1 MAQKPAS
8 NPLDINAK
16 VIIPLA
22 LGAWLVGVVVV
33 AVKPPAIVDAA
44 LIVAFAVTVPAV
56 VFYLI
61 AAAGWGPMAKRYRAR
76 VRFAGEWQL
85 CATGQ
90 MARVSVHDPR
100 FDKVKMRFVGGA
112 MSMAT
117 SGEGLHLSTMFS
129 RLPVLSWFLPEL
141 NVPWSAVKAAHEFEA
156 PGWYAPPSEPGALLQ
171 AGYDP
176 NYTGKFIEMEIG
188 EEPVVYVQLPAAMLG
203 EAVAPLPLRAGAA
216 GEAS

>member
-1 MAQKPAS
+1 
-8 NPLDINAK
+8 
-16 VIIPLA
+16 
-22 LGAWLVGVVVV
+22 
-33 AVKPPAIVDAA
+33 
-44 LIVAFAVTVPAV
+44 
-56 VFYLI
+56 
-61 AAAGWGPMAKRYRAR
+61 
-76 VRFAGEWQL
+76 
-85 CATGQ
+85 
-90 MARVSVHDPR
+90 
-100 FDKVKMRFVGGA
+100 
-112 MSMAT
+112 
-117 SGEGLHLSTMFS
+117 MFS